1 MDNCGRVT
9 GAGGCDCS
17 NYWFISWQMMTW
29 MTSVCAP
36 LCQRGKND
44 VHYYLCNYFAC
55 DPWNYP
61 SNNTF
66 IATVSLE
73 PLVLGVRP
81 CLQQFCILLFP
92 EWTPDIVTC
101 GTECRFFISEFKK
114 KTQQNA
120 LLGEKTVSRMEV
132 IS

>member
-1 MDNCGRVT
+1 MVGND
-9 GAGGCDCS
+9 
-17 NYWFISWQMMTW
+17 
-29 MTSVCAP
+29 TSDFFPFKPCKLINVFPYLAE
-36 LCQRGKND
+36 ND